1 MTANTNHIMFYV
13 FPTAQDI
20 ARFVSAQMHQ
30 LIVERDRLVL
40 GLATGSTMKPVYA
53 QFINEYQ
60 RHHPN
65 LQHVHCFN
73 LDEYI
78 GLPAEHPQTY
88 AAYMQEYLYT
98 HMPFVQ
104 EQLYLPCGKDWP
116 SQEECLGFSKQI
128 QALGGIDLQ
137 LLGIGTNGHIG
148 FNEPGTS
155 FDQQTHVVALSEQT
169 RRDNSRFFADKK
181 EMPTHAV
188 TLGLKD
194 ILGAKSIFLLATG
207 EQKAQIMGQLQRGPV
222 TEELPASI
230 LKKHPDTAILVD
242 EAAAQELDPAQC
254 KEGTVLLEK
263 IEIY

>member
-1 MTANTNHIMFYV
+1 MFYV

-30 LIVERDRLVL
+30 LIRTQQRLVL

-53 QFINEYQ
+53 QFIDKYQ
-60 RHHPN
+60 EQN
-65 LQHVHCFN
+65 CSLEHVHCFN

-88 AAYMQEYLYT
+88 AAYMQKHLYT
-98 HMPFVQ
+98 HLPFVQ
-104 EQLYLPCGKDWP
+104 NQLYLPCGEHWP
-116 SQEECLGFSKQI
+116 SDAECLGFSEHI

-155 FDQQTHVVALSEQT
+155 FDQRTHVVALSEQT
-169 RRDNSRFFADKK
+169 RRDNSRFFNNKD

-194 ILGAKSIFLLATG
+194 IIEAKKIFLLATG
-207 EQKAQIMGQLQRGPV
+207 EQKAQIMGALQRSDI
-222 TEELPASI
+222 TEHLPASI
-230 LKKHPDTAILVD
+230 LKKHADVAILVD

-254 KEGTVLLEK
+254 KEGSVLLEK
-263 IEIY
+263 IEMH

>member
-1 MTANTNHIMFYV
+1 MFYV

-20 ARFVSAQMHQ
+20 ARFVSAQMHR
-30 LIVERDRLVL
+30 LIIERDRLVL

-73 LDEYI
+73 LDEFI

-104 EQLYLPCGKDWP
+104 EQLYLPCIKDWP

-128 QALGGIDLQ
+128 QSLSVIDLQ

-194 ILGAKSIFLLATG
+194 IIEAKKIFLLATG
-207 EQKAQIMGQLQRGPV
+207 EQKAQIMGALQRSDI
-222 TEELPASI
+222 TEHLPASI
-230 LKKHPDTAILVD
+230 LKKHADVAILVD

-254 KEGTVLLEK
+254 KEGSVLLEK
-263 IEIY
+263 IEMH